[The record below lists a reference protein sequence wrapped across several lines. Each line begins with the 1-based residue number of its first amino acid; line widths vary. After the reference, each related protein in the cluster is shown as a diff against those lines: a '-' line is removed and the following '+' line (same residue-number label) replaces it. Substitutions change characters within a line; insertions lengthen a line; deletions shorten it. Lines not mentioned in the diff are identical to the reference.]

1 MSILKK
7 YYNRENAEY
16 GITSSRTKKIMD
28 FFEGIRGKKV
38 LDVGCAGGYLGKRVK
53 DLGNEVS
60 GIDIS
65 YVSIKESEKVL
76 DKAFVV
82 DIQEE
87 NFPFEANYFDIVILS
102 EVIEHLFFPEIAL
115 EKIKMVLKENGKLII
130 TTPNLL
136 VFSNRIRILFGYF
149 EYTEKGII
157 IPEHIRFFSH
167 DSLVKFLKKNGF
179 KVMREN
185 NIIHPKIPEFL
196 GNIFPNLFS
205 YQMVIEFQLE

>member
-28 FFEGIRGKKV
+28 FFDGIRGKKV
-38 LDVGCAGGYLGKRVK
+38 LDVGCAGGYLGKKVK
-53 DLGNEVS
+53 NLGNEVS

-65 YVSIKESEKVL
+65 DVSVKESKKVL

-87 NFPFEANYFDIVILS
+87 IFPFEANYFDIVILS

-115 EKIKMVLKENGKLII
+115 EKIRMVLKENGKLII

-185 NIIHPKIPEFL
+185 NIIHPKVPEFL
-196 GNIFPNLFS
+196 GKLFPNLFS